1 MKKIFA
7 IAFTV
12 GVLTACGNNAS
23 ENETANDS
31 LNAMDNSDPNNRN
44 TTVYDSAARSGD
56 TASYERMNQN
66 RVGDSTSVHDTTR
79 H

>member
-1 MKKIFA
+1 MKKILVL
-7 IAFTV
+7 AFSI
-12 GVLTACGNNAS
+12 GILSACNNDAAKS
-23 ENETANDS
+23 DTTNDS

-44 TTVYDSAARSGD
+44 TTVYDSASRSGD

>member
-7 IAFTV
+7 FAFSIAI
-12 GVLTACGNNAS
+12 LSACGNNAA
-23 ENETANDS
+23 ENETTNDS
-31 LNAMDNSDPNNRN
+31 LNSMDNSDPNNRN

-66 RVGDSTSVHDTTR
+66 RVGDTTSVHDTMR